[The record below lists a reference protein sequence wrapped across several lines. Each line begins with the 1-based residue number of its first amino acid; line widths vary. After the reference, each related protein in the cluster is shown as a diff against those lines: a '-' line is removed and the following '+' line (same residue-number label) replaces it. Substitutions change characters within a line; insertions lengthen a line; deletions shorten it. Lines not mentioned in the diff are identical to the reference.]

1 MLRYEKLKKNIVK
14 TIEEIKI
21 NSGLDTSNIRVL
33 CPICGGKFW
42 GYKKYKHLI
51 SQQHQQN
58 PQVVGQNNQQ
68 NTKGIRKNQIILKKK
83 KL

>member
-51 SQQHQQN
+51 SQQHQQKLS
-58 PQVVGQNNQQ
+58 QY
-68 NTKGIRKNQIILKKK
+68 IIKDNYDKYINK
-83 KL
+83 DVFIVNIDFW